1 MYAPANTVIAAIA
14 SASGRAS
21 MRDAAHAPTTLKIT
35 APAHT
40 GVVIRQSMEPRRWK
54 RIVPRMPVKT
64 KVKSAV
70 AAAVWTV
77 SPPR

>member
-1 MYAPANTVIAAIA
+1 MILLKST
-14 SASGRAS
+14 REL
-21 MRDAAHAPTTLKIT
+21 AHAPATLKTT

-40 GVVIRQSMEPRRWK
+40 GDVIRQSIDPRRWN
-54 RIVPRMPVKT
+54 RTVPRMPVKT

-70 AAAVWTV
+70 AAAAWMV

>member
-1 MYAPANTVIAAIA
+1 MIAAMT
-14 SASGRAS
+14 SASGRAPI
-21 MRDAAHAPTTLKIT
+21 RDAAHAPSTLKIT
-35 APAHT
+35 APTHT
-40 GVVIRQSMEPRRWK
+40 GFVIRQSIEPRRWK
-54 RIVPRMPVKT
+54 RNVPRIPVKT

>member
-1 MYAPANTVIAAIA
+1 MPANAVIAAMT

-21 MRDAAHAPTTLKIT
+21 MREAAHAPRTLKIT
-35 APAHT
+35 APAQT
-40 GVVIRQSMEPRRWK
+40 GFVIRQSIEPRRWK
-54 RIVPRMPVKT
+54 SSVPRIPVKT
-64 KVKSAV
+64 NVKSAV